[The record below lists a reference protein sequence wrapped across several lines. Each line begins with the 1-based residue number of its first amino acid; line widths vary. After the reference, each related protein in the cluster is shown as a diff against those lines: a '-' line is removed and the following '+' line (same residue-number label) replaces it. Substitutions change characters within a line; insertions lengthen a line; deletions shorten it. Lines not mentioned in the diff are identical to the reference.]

1 MALRDQPYLPLYVQD
16 VLTDERLIECSAE
29 AHGVYFRLLCI
40 LHKQETYGLICLK
53 QKYKQ
58 TDKQVL
64 NFAQMLCKQMPFEA
78 RQIHGAL
85 EELIAE
91 GVLILNGDN
100 LYQKRMLRDGELS
113 TLRADAGK
121 KGGSSITK
129 QYGTQGYLYLMSDG
143 FDKNKIG
150 ISLNPKN
157 RLYRLRYDLKLPK
170 HFVVRDTIQV
180 KDMGLSED
188 IAHEF
193 FADILDG
200 EWLKSGY
207 SEVQEKFALLKAK
220 LQAKSQANTEYENEN
235 EYENEYEND
244 LSKGGKGGKRSARF
258 KPPTQQEVETY
269 LSLKGQFK
277 AEELTMLATRFINF
291 YESKNWFVGKNKM
304 TNWKAAAT
312 NSLAWDRS
320 FARSTSQSQQR
331 GTSIVQVQEIFNEL
345 NGKQ

>member
-16 VLTDERLIECSAE
+16 YLTDEKLNMCSTATQGIYIKIMCLMHKSE
-29 AHGVYFRLLCI
+29 QYGKILLRQKFQQ
-40 LHKQETYGLICLK
+40 HDNICLNLASQLVK
-53 QKYKQ
+53 NLPFSQEEIY
-58 TDKQVL
+58 
-64 NFAQMLCKQMPFEA
+64 AALC
-78 RQIHGAL
+78 
-85 EELIAE
+85 ELTTE
-91 GVLILNGDN
+91 GVCYIENGS
-100 LYQKRMLRDGELS
+100 LCQKRMIRDNYISEQ
-113 TLRADAGK
+113 RAKAGS
-121 KGGSSITK
+121 KGGIKTR
-129 QYGTQGYLYLMSDG
+129 
-143 FDKNKIG
+143 FARAKN
-150 ISLNPKN
+150 
-157 RLYRLRYDLKLPK
+157 
-170 HFVVRDTIQV
+170 
-180 KDMGLSED
+180 
-188 IAHEF
+188 IANE
-193 FADILDG
+193 
-200 EWLKSGY
+200 
-207 SEVQEKFALLKAK
+207 
-220 LQAKSQANTEYENEN
+220 QANNIANTEYEYEN
-235 EYENEYEND
+235 ENEYEND